1 MVRYNVVNGVEM
13 TPENRKKAQKK
24 ETKPEETKKEDT
36 KKK

>member
-13 TPENRKKAQKK
+13 TPENRKKLEKK
-24 ETKPEETKKEDT
+24 EVKEEPKKEDS

>member
-1 MVRYNVVNGVEM
+1 MVHYNVVNGVEM
-13 TPENRKKAQKK
+13 TPENRNKAQKK